1 MSNNSQHGRRRIV
14 RWASMLTCLTMVSAC
29 QTSNREFQ
37 ALTRQLPPG
46 DQIVPSPAL
55 CRKAKASDDAR
66 VVALAMSRC
75 ARENQGRL
83 VTGRKTY
90 EEQVRRP
97 FGSGAI

>member
-1 MSNNSQHGRRRIV
+1 MLNNLRSARRNLV
-14 RWASMLTCLTMVSAC
+14 RSAVTMGLLTMVSTC
-29 QTSNREFQ
+29 TTTREFQ

-46 DQIVPSPAL
+46 EEIVPSPAL

-83 VTGRKTY
+83 VTGRRNY
-90 EEQVRRP
+90 EEGVRKP
-97 FGSGAI
+97 YSSGAI